1 MTVFAPCGARIGEK
15 GGEIM
20 GLSVAVIRLFRLSG
34 ENIQKNWMTMIPEAA
49 VEDGH
54 VLNHWNDESI
64 D

>member
-1 MTVFAPCGARIGEK
+1 
-15 GGEIM
+15 M

-49 VEDGH
+49 VEYGH
-54 VLNHWNDESI
+54 VLNHWNNEGI